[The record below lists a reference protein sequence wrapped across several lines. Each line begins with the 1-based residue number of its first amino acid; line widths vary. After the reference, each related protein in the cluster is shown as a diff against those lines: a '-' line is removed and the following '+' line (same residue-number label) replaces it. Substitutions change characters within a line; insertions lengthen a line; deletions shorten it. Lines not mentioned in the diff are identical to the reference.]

1 MRIDYRCRLTGNT
14 GPWSLRERVL
24 MRGNP
29 HILDFFLGL
38 FSRLKFREVQSK
50 LEIAAMLGYGAE

>member
-1 MRIDYRCRLTGNT
+1 MRIDYRFRITVNI

-24 MRGNP
+24 MRGNAR
-29 HILDFFLGL
+29 ILDFFLGL

-50 LEIAAMLGYGAE
+50 LEIAAMLG